1 MRILKFYKVPGLK
14 AGQLK
19 SKLHKV
25 SEIEASV
32 TDLETELCYYVQTTE
47 PLENEEEVVLKWI
60 LGPPFEREC
69 LKYNSVFNHV
79 QDNAIVIEIG
89 PRLNF
94 STAFSTNVVSIC
106 KSVKLNKITRVERA
120 IRYLVKFKGTFDEKV
135 ESNIVDV
142 LGDRMTECRYV
153 KPIET
158 FDHGFRPEKWFEVDL
173 IKEGKQ
179 ALQEVNLKLGL
190 AFDDWD
196 LDFYTKLFLQKLKR
210 NPTSVECFDLAQ
222 SNSEHS
228 RHWFFKGRII
238 LDGEEKKQSL
248 IDLVMDTQNYS
259 NPNNVIK
266 FSDNSSAIEGFQVP
280 VLRPVKTDKCSN
292 FHLKN
297 IKQHLI
303 FTAETHNFPTGVA
316 PFSGATTGTGGRLR
330 DVQGIGRGGNYIAG
344 TAGYSIG
351 NLHVSGYDLP
361 WEEKDAIYPS
371 NMASPLEII
380 IEASNGASDY
390 GNKFGEPVVSGFA
403 RSYGATNIAGERRE
417 WIKPIMFSGGLGTM
431 DANLAK
437 KVPAERGMEV
447 IKIGGPV
454 YRIGVGG
461 GSASSVEVQG
471 DNSTELDFGA
481 VQRGDPEMEQKL
493 NRVVRA
499 CTELGDNNPILSI
512 HDQGAGGNG
521 NVLKELV
528 EPAGAVIFT
537 KNFDLGDP
545 SISTL
550 ELWGAEYQESNAIL
564 CKSKDADLLKRIATR
579 EKCPINF
586 VGTVTGNG
594 KIIVSEEENCEHAK
608 YLNNKDES
616 LSLDSSKHPVN
627 LDLEVILGKMPRKV
641 FHLNKISPQ
650 KFLMKLP
657 DELTVLSA
665 LDRVLRLPSVASKRY
680 LTNKVDRCVTGL
692 VAQQQCVGPLHIP
705 LADVAVVAI
714 SHFSLEG
721 IATSI
726 GEQPIK
732 GLVNDA
738 AGARMTVAEALSNLV
753 FARISNLRDV
763 KCSGNW
769 MWPAKLPGEGA
780 ALYEACSA
788 MCSLMKEFGIAID
801 GGKDSLSMA
810 TRVGKDVV
818 KAPGALVVS
827 CYAPCPDIRRVITPD
842 LKAPAAGRQSYLLFV
857 DLSGGK
863 SRLGG
868 TALSQVYN
876 QLGDDV
882 PDVED
887 AQTFRNAFDATQQL
901 IADKK
906 VLAGHDVSDGGLI
919 TCLLEMCFAGISGI
933 NVDITH
939 KSASAINILFSEE
952 IGWILEIDE
961 KYRDEAM
968 EMFQRYKVPV
978 YLIGEST
985 DFGMNSEVIVKIRG
999 NIALKTTVIDSMSI
1013 WEETSYQLECHQT
1026 NVTCALEEFSKL
1038 RERTVPAYRLSFD
1051 PVRSNSILTNPSKNI
1066 KVAVIREEGING
1078 DREMVASLLEA
1089 GFDVWDVT
1097 MQDLLKD
1104 HVTLDIFRGII
1115 FPGGFSYADVCGSA
1129 KGWAASF
1136 LFYPSLREQLQRF
1149 FAREDTFS
1157 LGVCNGCQL
1166 MSLLGWIGDEDIEKN
1181 MNEGIYL
1188 DHNLSERFE
1197 CRWSTVKIE
1206 NSPSIMLKGMEG
1218 SVLGI
1223 WVAHGEGRFIFRE
1236 ELLKS
1241 LRRNNCL
1248 PIRYTDDSGNPTER
1262 YPMNP
1267 NGSVNGIAGVCSKN
1281 GRHLAMMPHPERC
1294 TQMWQWPW
1302 KPIDW
1307 NWEGSSPWQRL
1318 FDNAYIW
1325 CRERD

>member
-1 MRILKFYKVPGLK
+1 MGILKFYKAPGLK

-25 SEIEASV
+25 SEIETSV
-32 TDLETELCYYVQTTE
+32 TDLETELCYYVEITE
-47 PLENEEEVVLKWI
+47 PLREEEIRILKWI
-60 LGPPFEREC
+60 LSPPFEREC
-69 LKYNSVFNHV
+69 LQYDSVFNNI
-79 QDNAIVIEIG
+79 QDDAVVIEIG

-106 KSVKLNKITRVERA
+106 KSVKLNKVTRIEVS
-120 IRYLVKFKGTFDEKV
+120 IRYCIKFKGLVDKKV
-135 ESNIVDV
+135 ENDIVEI
-142 LGDRMTECRYV
+142 LGDKMTECRYV
-153 KPIET
+153 KPVET

-173 IKEGKQ
+173 IKKGRK
-179 ALQEVNLKLGL
+179 ALEEVNLKLGL

-196 LDFYTKLFLQKLKR
+196 LDFYTKLFLEKLKR

-238 LDGEEKKQSL
+238 LDGKEEEKSL
-248 IDLVMDTQNYS
+248 IDMIMDTQNYS
-259 NPNNVIK
+259 NSNNVIK

-280 VLRPVKTDKCSN
+280 VLCPVETHKCSN
-292 FHLKN
+292 FHLEDM
-297 IKQHLI
+297 KQHLI

-330 DVQGIGRGGNYIAG
+330 DIQAIGRGGNYIAG
-344 TAGYSIG
+344 TAGYSVG
-351 NLHVSGYDLP
+351 NLHISGYDLP
-361 WEEKDAIYPS
+361 WEEKDAVYPN
-371 NMASPLEII
+371 NMALPLEII
-380 IEASNGASDY
+380 IQASNGASDY
-390 GNKFGEPVVSGFA
+390 GNKFGEPVVCGFA
-403 RSYGATNIAGERRE
+403 RSYGATNYAGIRRE

-431 DANLAK
+431 DANLTN
-437 KVPAERGMEV
+437 KVSAERGMEV
-447 IKIGGPV
+447 VKIGGPV

-499 CTELGDNNPILSI
+499 CTEMGDSNPILSI

-537 KNFDLGDP
+537 KNFDLGDR

-564 CKSKDADLLKRIATR
+564 CKSKDEDLLKRIAAR

-594 KIIVSEEENCEHAK
+594 KIIVSEEENYEHASK
-608 YLNNKDES
+608 YFNNEDG
-616 LSLDSSKHPVN
+616 SLDGSKHPVN
-627 LDLEVILGKMPRKV
+627 LELEVILGKMPRKI
-641 FHLNKISPQ
+641 FNLDKISSQ
-650 KFLMKLP
+650 KFPMKLP
-657 DELTVLSA
+657 NELTVLNV

-692 VAQQQCVGPLHIP
+692 VAQQQCVGPLHTP

-714 SHFSLEG
+714 SYFSVEG

-732 GLVNDA
+732 GLVNEA

-753 FARISNLRDV
+753 FARITNLRDV

-788 MCSLMKEFGIAID
+788 MCSLMKELGIAID

-810 TRVGKDVV
+810 TRVDKNVV

-842 LKAPAAGRQSYLLFV
+842 LKAPAAGRQSYLLFI
-857 DLSGGK
+857 DLSRGK

-887 AQTFRNAFDATQQL
+887 AETLKNAFNATQQL
-901 IADKK
+901 IADEK

-952 IGWILEIDE
+952 VGWILEIDE

-968 EMFQRYKVPV
+968 KVFQRYRTPV
-978 YLIGEST
+978 YLIGKSAG
-985 DFGMNSEVIVKIRG
+985 FGMNSEVIVKVRG
-999 NIALKTTVIDSMSI
+999 NIALRTTVIDSMTI
-1013 WEETSYQLECHQT
+1013 WEETSYQLERHQT

-1038 RERTVPAYRLSFD
+1038 RERNIPAYRLSFD
-1051 PVRSNSILTNPSKNI
+1051 PVKSHSIPQKNI

-1078 DREMVASLLEA
+1078 DREMVASLLKA

-1104 HVTLDIFRGII
+1104 CITLEIFRGII

-1136 LFYPSLREQLQRF
+1136 LFHPSLREQLRRF
-1149 FAREDTFS
+1149 VARENTFS

-1166 MSLLGWIGDEDIEKN
+1166 MSLLGWVGDEDIEKN
-1181 MNEGIYL
+1181 KSGGIYL

-1236 ELLKS
+1236 EVLES
-1241 LRRNNCL
+1241 LERNNCL
-1248 PIRYTDDSGNPTER
+1248 PIRYTDDYGNPTEQ

-1267 NGSVNGIAGVCSKN
+1267 NGSVNGIAAVCSKN

-1294 TQMWQWPW
+1294 TQIWQWPW
-1302 KPIDW
+1302 KPVDW
-1307 NWEGSSPWQRL
+1307 NLEVSSPWQRL
-1318 FDNAYIW
+1318 FDNAYNW
-1325 CRERD
+1325 CQECD

>member
-1 MRILKFYKVPGLK
+1 MVILKFYKAPGLK
-14 AGQLK
+14 TGQLK
-19 SKLHKV
+19 NKLHKV
-25 SEIEASV
+25 SQIEPSV
-32 TDLETELCYYVQTTE
+32 TDLETELCYYVETLK
-47 PLENEEEVVLKWI
+47 PLQEDEVRILKWI
-60 LGPPFEREC
+60 LSPLLEGEC
-69 LKYNSVFNHV
+69 LQCDSMFNYTQNH
-79 QDNAIVIEIG
+79 AIIIEIG

-106 KSVKLNKITRVERA
+106 KTVKLDKITRIEVA
-120 IRYLVKFKGTFDEKV
+120 IRYCIKYKGRFNKKIE
-135 ESNIVDV
+135 NAIVNA
-142 LGDRMTECRYV
+142 LGDKMTECRYM

-158 FDHGFRPEKWFEVDL
+158 FDHGFRPEKWFEVDV
-173 IKEGKQ
+173 IKNGRR
-179 ALQEVNLKLGL
+179 ALEEVNLKLGL

-196 LDFYTKLFLQKLKR
+196 LDFYTELFVKKLKR

-238 LDGEEKKQSL
+238 LDGKEQKQSL
-248 IDLVMDTQNYS
+248 IDMIMDTQNYS

-266 FSDNSSAIEGFQVP
+266 FSDNSSAIEGFKIP
-280 VLRPVKTDKCSN
+280 VLRPTKTHACSN
-292 FHLKN
+292 FYLED

-330 DVQGIGRGGNYIAG
+330 DIQGIGRGGYYIAG
-344 TAGYSIG
+344 TAGYSVG
-351 NLHVSGYDLP
+351 NLCIPGYDLP
-361 WEEKDAIYPS
+361 WEEKNKVYPS
-371 NMASPLEII
+371 NLASPLEII

-390 GNKFGEPVVSGFA
+390 GNKFGEPVICGFA
-403 RSYGATNIAGERRE
+403 RSYGAIDNIGVRRE

-431 DANLAK
+431 DANMAK
-437 KVPAERGMEV
+437 KIPAKQDMEV

-471 DNSTELDFGA
+471 DNSMELDFGA

-499 CTELGDNNPILSI
+499 CAEIGDDNPILSI

-537 KNFDLGDP
+537 KKFDLGDP

-550 ELWGAEYQESNAIL
+550 ELWGAEYQESDAIL
-564 CKSKDADLLKRIATR
+564 CKPKDSDLLKKIATR

-594 KIIVSEEENCEHAK
+594 KIIVSEEENCDTSK
-608 YLNNKDES
+608 YLNYEDKN
-616 LSLDSSKHPVN
+616 LSSSKHPVN
-627 LDLEVILGKMPRKV
+627 LELEVILGKMPRKV
-641 FHLNKISPQ
+641 FNLHDMPVQ
-650 KFLMKLP
+650 RFPMKLL
-657 DELTVLSA
+657 DGLTVLNA

-692 VAQQQCVGPLHIP
+692 VAQQQCVGPLHTP
-705 LADVAVVAI
+705 LADVAVTAI
-714 SHFSLEG
+714 SYFSTKG

-732 GLVNDA
+732 GLVNEA
-738 AGARMTVAEALSNLV
+738 AGARMTIIEALSNLV
-753 FARISNLRDV
+753 FARISALQDV

-780 ALYEACSA
+780 ALYKTCSA
-788 MCSLMKEFGIAID
+788 MCSLMKELGIAID

-810 TRVGKDVV
+810 TRINKDIV
-818 KAPGALVVS
+818 KAPGTLVIS
-827 CYAPCPDIRRVITPD
+827 CYAPCPDVYQVITPD
-842 LKAPAAGRQSYLLFV
+842 LKAPAMGRQGCLLFI
-857 DLSGGK
+857 DLSYGK
-863 SRLGG
+863 NRLGG
-868 TALSQVYN
+868 TALSQVYC
-876 QLGDDV
+876 QLGNDV
-882 PDVED
+882 PDIENTQ
-887 AQTFRNAFDATQQL
+887 AFKNAFNVIQQL

-906 VLAGHDVSDGGLI
+906 VFAGHDISDGGLI
-919 TCLLEMCFAGISGI
+919 TCLLEMCFAGISGVNI
-933 NVDITH
+933 DITH
-939 KSASAINILFSEE
+939 KSAPAIDILFSEE
-952 IGWILEIDE
+952 VGWILEIDE
-961 KYRDEAM
+961 KYQDEVM
-968 EMFQRYKVPV
+968 KMFQCYEVPV
-978 YLIGEST
+978 YLIGKSVEL
-985 DFGMNSEVIVKIRG
+985 GMNSKVIVKVR
-999 NIALKTTVIDSMSI
+999 NEVVLSTTVIDSMSI
-1013 WEETSYQLECHQT
+1013 WEETSYQLERHQT
-1026 NVTCALEEFSKL
+1026 NITCALEEFSRL
-1038 RERTVPAYRLSFD
+1038 RERTVPAYRLNFD
-1051 PVRSNSILTNPSKNI
+1051 PVRSHPILKNTLERVR
-1066 KVAVIREEGING
+1066 VAVIREEGING
-1078 DREMVASLLEA
+1078 DREMAASLLEA

-1097 MQDLLKD
+1097 MQDLLENQ
-1104 HVTLDIFRGII
+1104 VTLEVFRGVI

-1136 LFYPSLREQLQRF
+1136 LFHPSLREQLRRF
-1149 FAREDTFS
+1149 VSRENTFS

-1166 MSLLGWIGDEDIEKN
+1166 MSLLGWVGDEDTKDRS
-1181 MNEGIYL
+1181 GVYL

-1197 CRWSTVKIE
+1197 CRWTTVRIE
-1206 NSPSIMLKGMEG
+1206 NSPSIMLKGMQD
-1218 SVLGI
+1218 SVLGV

-1236 ELLKS
+1236 EVSKTLEQ
-1241 LRRNNCL
+1241 NNCVA
-1248 PIRYTDDSGNPTER
+1248 IRYTDDYGNPTEC

-1267 NGSVNGIAGVCSKN
+1267 NGSVNGIAGICSKN

-1302 KPIDW
+1302 KPANW
-1307 NWEGSSPWQRL
+1307 NYMYKASPWQRL
-1318 FDNAYIW
+1318 FDNAYTW
-1325 CRERD
+1325 CQKCN